1 MERNHVTGGVKS
13 GQADVCVRQGSANEL
28 ASLDHLA
35 DVTSRAYVP
44 AIVTA
49 GQNFATVLGEEGD
62 ALFLDPG
69 TDSSVLIVTADAK
82 TDHSK

>member
-1 MERNHVTGGVKS
+1 MG
-13 GQADVCVRQGSANEL
+13 VRQGSANEL

-35 DVTSRAYVP
+35 DETSRAYMP

-49 GQNFATVLGEEGD
+49 GQNFATVLGEERD